1 MKGLRL
7 GVGGITDNVY
17 VGRVSKSGMEWLD
30 KQDVTNDF
38 LACVIDKFSDNETT
52 ITSSSG
58 EQYSVVVALLPKK
71 KKRGRTKETA
81 S

>member
-7 GVGGITDNVY
+7 ALGGITDNVY
-17 VGRVSKSGMEWLD
+17 VGRVNKTGNQWLD

-38 LACVIDKFSDNETT
+38 LACVIDKFLGNETT

-58 EQYSVVVALLPKK
+58 EQYIVVVERVGKDQ
-71 KKRGRTKETA
+71 G
-81 S
+81 